1 MKGKPEHGPKGE
13 RWSERY
19 EQLRSYV
26 LCGGAAVETSPWALA
41 LLMHHG
47 VAHWM
52 GAWSAA
58 QEASARGKV
67 GSEPAP
73 EGTVKEAILLLT
85 EMTLRELREKIR

>member
-52 GAWSAA
+52 GCL
-58 QEASARGKV
+58 V
-67 GSEPAP
+67 GCAGGLGQGQGGVGAGP
-73 EGTVKEAILLLT
+73 
-85 EMTLRELREKIR
+85 